1 MLKRAVMHRDA
12 AYKIKTPMDSIKWCR
27 YIVNIGYICV
37 ALMAFAHVAWY
48 FGARD
53 YLVNPPDIYLKY
65 FIIAPTIGTC
75 ALNLLADLLVRS
87 ARVPIQAK
95 EYLCSFILVIYSF
108 YLIMAHEIAVVL
120 LCTFMLS
127 IFISAIFSKVKITRW
142 VFLAS
147 MLSLMLFGVK
157 MYVTGNMD
165 SRMVMQIFIT
175 CLMFV
180 GSYLMAKMLIQH
192 YHDNFAAITSS
203 HEEAAKNELAFLQAQ
218 IKPHFLYNAINTMVS
233 FCHTDSER
241 AASLLINFSKY
252 LRLVFDVDHKSMLV
266 SLEREIELIKAYV
279 AIEKARFGGQ
289 ISIEYTIE
297 PELLS
302 MEIPSFCL
310 QPLVENA
317 IKHGLCKK
325 AAGGTVLISAQKSEG
340 TIIIKISDTG
350 IGMGAEQLNKLKNS
364 ESSKEG
370 VGFFNV
376 SRRVKSWQDAQ
387 LDIQSTEGGG
397 TTVTITLSDIIA

>member
-1 MLKRAVMHRDA
+1 MCLTVWEHYNA
-12 AYKIKTPMDSIKWCR
+12 AYKIKTPMNSIKWCR

-37 ALMAFAHVAWY
+37 ALMTFAHLAWY

-53 YLVNPPDIYLKY
+53 YLVNSPEIYLKY
-65 FIIAPTIGTC
+65 FIIVPTIGTC

-87 ARVPIQAK
+87 ARVPIQTK
-95 EYLCSFILVIYSF
+95 EYLCSFIGVVYSF
-108 YLIMAHEIAVVL
+108 YLVMAHDIAVVL

-127 IFISAIFSKVKITRW
+127 IFISAIFSKVKITRR

-147 MLSLMLFGVK
+147 MLSVVLFGVK
-157 MYVTGNMD
+157 MYITGNMD
-165 SRMVMQIFIT
+165 SPMVMQIFIT
-175 CLMFV
+175 CLMLV

-192 YHDNFAAITSS
+192 YHDNFAAIISS

-233 FCHTDSER
+233 FCYTDSER

-310 QPLVENA
+310 QLWW
-317 IKHGLCKK
+317 K
-325 AAGGTVLISAQKSEG
+325 T
-340 TIIIKISDTG
+340 
-350 IGMGAEQLNKLKNS
+350 
-364 ESSKEG
+364 
-370 VGFFNV
+370 
-376 SRRVKSWQDAQ
+376 R
-387 LDIQSTEGGG
+387 
-397 TTVTITLSDIIA
+397 

>member
-1 MLKRAVMHRDA
+1 
-12 AYKIKTPMDSIKWCR
+12 
-27 YIVNIGYICV
+27 
-37 ALMAFAHVAWY
+37 
-48 FGARD
+48 
-53 YLVNPPDIYLKY
+53 
-65 FIIAPTIGTC
+65 
-75 ALNLLADLLVRS
+75 
-87 ARVPIQAK
+87 
-95 EYLCSFILVIYSF
+95 
-108 YLIMAHEIAVVL
+108 MAHEIAVVL